1 MNIYLMEHA
10 LKHSFSF
17 QMLEEQN
24 VKFYMKDGVTEI
36 QGENG
41 KVAVTALADSLKCY
55 YAWNT
60 IPDDDSEVLV
70 PFMASQRA
78 DVQYC

>member
-1 MNIYLMEHA
+1 MNIYLMEHM

-24 VKFYMKDGVTEI
+24 VKFYMKNGVTEI

-41 KVAVTALADSLKCY
+41 KVAVTALASLTADSLKCY
-55 YAWNT
+55 DT
-60 IPDDDSEVLV
+60 
-70 PFMASQRA
+70 
-78 DVQYC
+78 